1 MTYYRKFYEI
11 VKCPICD
18 GQGVLNKPFWVSGDQ
33 ETWVDNKIQHIC
45 HCCNGKKVIKQQL
58 VSK

>member
-33 ETWVDNKIQHIC
+33 ETWVIIKFNIF
-45 HCCNGKKVIKQQL
+45 VIVVMGRKL
-58 VSK
+58 LNNN